1 MSFNRLSGEDLPDS
15 SSSIPSFL
23 TDTLKPAVEDDID
36 NTYLTHKND
45 QENKELVNDKV
56 TEKDNNVEETNDE
69 KDIDLVIS
77 QVSCTQSQAVTALKN
92 NNGNIINA
100 VMELTD
106 YLTQA
111 SSGDEDSLARPIVQ
125 YLACTKQLDNVTGKD
140 PTTAEILTGWRA
152 QVTIECD
159 CGGRGPR
166 SNCTCNVWGASA
178 TDLDAS
184 DSDLRTKEHAKSNE
198 SVATRDTQFWVNIGF
213 CITCAEKRV
222 SGTQSSCADCPA
234 VAYNTQYTEEEKQK
248 HNDKVCEDLNNLMK
262 NYHMNKF

>member
-23 TDTLKPAVEDDID
+23 SDTLKPAVENEID
-36 NTYLTHKND
+36 NTYLTHKNN

-77 QVSCTQSQAVTALKN
+77 QASCTQSQAVTALKN

-111 SSGDEDSLARPIVQ
+111 SSGDEDALARPIVQ
-125 YLACTKQLDNVTGKD
+125 YLACTRQLDNVTGKD

-184 DSDLRTKEHAKSNE
+184 DSDLRTKEHADLVK
-198 SVATRDTQFWVNIGF
+198 RQTQFGF

-248 HNDKVCEDLNNLMK
+248 QNDKVCEDLNNLMK